1 MKNLLI
7 LATMLL
13 TFGFANAQCKI
24 YSTDKYGD
32 YATKVGKFEGGV
44 IYSTDKYGDYA
55 TKVGKIVDGVIY
67 STDKY
72 GDYARKVGKTEGGG
86 SMCGAAAILLL
97 L

>member
-32 YATKVGKFEGGV
+32 YATKVGK
-44 IYSTDKYGDYA
+44 
-55 TKVGKIVDGVIY
+55 
-67 STDKY
+67 
-72 GDYARKVGKTEGGG
+72 TEGGG
-86 SMCGAAAILLL
+86 SMCGAAAFLLL
-97 L
+97 F